1 MLEFIARLLEDT
13 LNQLGITAGMVCWS
27 IQHCTCLGKPTR
39 GIQSYFD
46 VLQAI
51 IGEKGTLVVP
61 TFTLDFPRTQI
72 FDRQKTPSKGM
83 GSFSEYVR
91 QLPGSLR
98 SSHPMQSVAAHGFYA
113 RDLADRDTH
122 LLLRKARS
130 LPECWNWTLNCCVGA
145 DIQAVSMVHYCEA
158 KVGVPYRIWKDFSG
172 RIFQDGSWVNITYR
186 MYARRMEL
194 DPRLI
199 LQPIRAELESMHA
212 WHELPVNY
220 GKVSSC
226 SLQDFVAATDRL
238 IREIPGC

>member
-1 MLEFIARLLEDT
+1 
-13 LNQLGITAGMVCWS
+13 
-27 IQHCTCLGKPTR
+27 
-39 GIQSYFD
+39 
-46 VLQAI
+46 
-51 IGEKGTLVVP
+51 
-61 TFTLDFPRTQI
+61 
-72 FDRQKTPSKGM
+72 M

-113 RDLADRDTH
+113 RDLADRDTPSAFEEGSVFARMLELDFK
-122 LLLRKARS
+122 LLL
-130 LPECWNWTLNCCVGA
+130 LGA

-172 RIFQDGSWVNITYR
+172 RIFQDGSWVNKTYR

-226 SLQDFVAATDRL
+226 SLQDFVVATDRL
-238 IREIPGC
+238 IRGDPWVLISNVDEAKMHLDRLKG